1 MITKT
6 FVVVIIHEDKR
17 LGVFTKSV
25 DGEDLP
31 SCWVTVAEELK
42 ELNLNVV
49 KIELDR
55 GQEI

>member
-6 FVVVIIHEDKR
+6 FVVVIIQEDKR
-17 LGVFTKSV
+17 FGVFTKAV

-31 SCWVTVAEELK
+31 SCWVAVTEELK